1 MIPSPA
7 SPILQ
12 IRGVTKQFPG
22 VLALDN
28 VSLECYPGEVHAV
41 VGENGA
47 GKSTLMKILV
57 GAYQPDHGEIF
68 FKGRRVHFHHPRQA
82 QQAGISII
90 YQEFT
95 LLPYRTVAQ
104 NIFLGR
110 EPTRRGLIDNRAM
123 AEKTSELL
131 RRLKADTYISPHAL
145 VRDLS
150 VAQQQLVEIAKA
162 LSLEAQVLVMDE
174 PTAALAAEEVSLLF
188 EVVRSLRDSG
198 MAIIYISHRFQEIFE
213 LAQRITVLKDGQRV
227 ATVMAD
233 EITPAD
239 LVRMMV
245 GREFESYFPP
255 YAAPEEIGE
264 VRLRVENGANE
275 FLKNINLELRA
286 GEIVGIAGL
295 QGSGRTELAQ
305 ALFGV
310 KPFLSGKVEVKG
322 RITYLSSPLVAIRQK
337 MGFITEDRKREGL
350 VLRQPVR
357 DNVLLAFRAL
367 QHMLTPLR
375 WNGSSA
381 PNVHALVRQVD
392 LRAAGL
398 NQEVQYLSGGN
409 QQKVVLAK
417 WLATASEIL
426 IFDEP
431 TRGIDINA
439 KAGIHQLLRALAR
452 AGTAI
457 LMISSELPEVI
468 GMSDRILV
476 MHDGQIAGEL
486 PAGASE
492 AEIMLLATGQQ
503 QALEEAER

>member
-1 MIPSPA
+1 MTPSQA

-12 IRGVTKQFPG
+12 LRGITKQFPG

-28 VSLECYPGEVHAV
+28 VSLECFAGEVHAV

-68 FKGRRVHFHHPRQA
+68 FKGQRVHFHHPRQA

-110 EPTRRGLIDNRAM
+110 EPTRRGLIDSRAM
-123 AEKTSELL
+123 ETKTAALL
-131 RRLKADTYISPHAL
+131 QRLKADTYISPRAL
-145 VRDLS
+145 VRDLP
-150 VAQQQLVEIAKA
+150 VAQQQIVEIAKA
-162 LSLEAQVLVMDE
+162 LSLEAQVLIMDE
-174 PTAALAAEEVSLLF
+174 PTAALAAEEVNLLF
-188 EVVRSLRDSG
+188 DVVRSLRDSG

-227 ATVMAD
+227 GTVLTP

-245 GREFESYFPP
+245 GRELESYYPP
-255 YAAPEEIGE
+255 YASPNEIGD
-264 VRLRVENGANE
+264 VKLRVRNGAND
-275 FLKNINLELRA
+275 FLNNINLELRA

-310 KPFLSGKVEVKG
+310 APFLSGDIEVKG
-322 RITYLSSPLVAIRQK
+322 RITYIGSPLAAIRQK

-350 VLRQPVR
+350 ILRQPVR
-357 DNVLLAFRAL
+357 DNVLLAFRGL
-367 QHMLTPLR
+367 QHMLSPLR
-375 WNGSSA
+375 FNGA
-381 PNVHALVRQVD
+381 RQPDVRAVCQQVD
-392 LRAAGL
+392 LRAASL
-398 NQEVQYLSGGN
+398 KQEVQYLSGGN

-417 WLATASEIL
+417 WLATASDIL

-431 TRGIDINA
+431 TRGIDVNA
-439 KAGIHQLLRALAR
+439 KAGIHQLLRTLAR

-476 MHDGQIAGEL
+476 MHDGQIVGEL

-492 AEIMLLATGQQ
+492 AEIMLLATGQH
-503 QALEEAER
+503 LTAEGYRP

>member
-1 MIPSPA
+1 MSPSSPSPL
-7 SPILQ
+7 LQ
-12 IRGVTKQFPG
+12 IRGITKQFPG

-28 VSLECYPGEVHAV
+28 VSLECYPGEIHAV

-57 GAYQPDHGEIF
+57 GAYQPDHGEIYLD
-68 FKGRRVHFHHPRQA
+68 GQRVHFHHPRQA

-110 EPTRRGLIDNRAM
+110 EPTRHGLIDRRAM

-150 VAQQQLVEIAKA
+150 VAQQQIVEIAKA
-162 LSLEAQVLVMDE
+162 LSLEARVLVMDE

-188 EVVRSLRDSG
+188 DVVRSLRDSG

-213 LAQRITVLKDGQRV
+213 LAQRITVLKDGRHV
-227 ATVMAD
+227 ATVMAH

-239 LVRMMV
+239 LVRLMV
-245 GREFESYFPP
+245 GRELEYYYPP
-255 YAAPEEIGE
+255 YATPEEIGE
-264 VRLRVENGANE
+264 TRLRVENASND
-275 FLKNINLELRA
+275 FLKNISFELRA

-310 KPFLSGKVEVKG
+310 KPFTSGTVEARG
-322 RITYLSSPLVAIRQK
+322 RITHITSPLAAIRQG

-350 VLRQPVR
+350 ALRQSVR

-367 QHMLTPLR
+367 QHMLTPLGF
-375 WNGSSA
+375 NGA
-381 PNVHALVRQVD
+381 RGPDVRALTQQVD
-392 LRAAGL
+392 LRAASL
-398 NQEVQYLSGGN
+398 SQPVQFLSGGN

-431 TRGIDINA
+431 TRGIDVNA

-476 MHDGQIAGEL
+476 MHDGQIVGEL

-503 QALEEAER
+503 LTAEGKQS